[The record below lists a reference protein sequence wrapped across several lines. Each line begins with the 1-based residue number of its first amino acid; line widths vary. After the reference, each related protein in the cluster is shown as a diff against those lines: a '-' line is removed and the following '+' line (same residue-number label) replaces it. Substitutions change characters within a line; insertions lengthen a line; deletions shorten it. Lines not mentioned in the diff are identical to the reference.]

1 MARRGLTIGLREH
14 VPDNCLRQTLR
25 TAYETQGK
33 SYDLMELFPAQYWTS
48 KGEFRTLLICKN
60 AIIKNL

>member
-25 TAYETQGK
+25 IAYETQGK

-48 KGEFRTLLICKN
+48 KGEFRTLLKCWLQN
-60 AIIKNL
+60 W